1 MADKLEEQGLLELSK
16 IKRSDYQPLPKCLQV
31 RAAAAAED
39 QGPLFPSQ
47 PAFEDAAAL
56 LTGKPP
62 DYPLYHALSSL
73 LNGLSSGP
81 MQVMGMF
88 RAVKDEAA
96 VIRLYHAQRPQ
107 PEAPAQPLYFLL
119 PRGVAALA
127 RSRKWVGD
135 SAPTWLALLAALF
148 HGYQDEDPATFY
160 ARKDLGGAENAA
172 WLLLFGKDSSRAKY
186 KEKDKDKDKGG
197 KNGTPAKENGKG
209 DAASTAA
216 NLPARILGLESGA
229 VDAVLCT
236 EVVFAGALD
245 EGQAKR
251 YTKTWQQWLKSVG
264 YIPASKSRRGQD
276 EKTTSELP
284 SLQKWLLARKG
295 LPAALVWR
303 LCVFLEANGLLKVAD
318 KPRYAEGALV
328 LHAGLTD
335 AIEQRIP
342 VALTLTDRGWQSLH
356 PDSAS
361 LPEGA
366 VEVVGTQS
374 LLLPLVKKQPPILYV
389 ELALPEHKGTRSRW
403 RERQGYQV
411 LTEEKHKR
419 GRHWVELGLL
429 MQQSGQLLLGSSARA
444 VLQPKRDLGGGL
456 ITLTGRVAQ
465 KITWPILK

>member
-39 QGPLFPSQ
+39 QGPLFSSQ
-47 PAFEDAAAL
+47 PAFEDVAAL

-81 MQVMGMF
+81 VQVMGMF

-160 ARKDLGGAENAA
+160 ARKDLGGADNAA

-186 KEKDKDKDKGG
+186 KERDKDKGD
-197 KNGTPAKENGKG
+197 KSGTPGKENGKE
-209 DAASTAA
+209 DTASTAA
-216 NLPARILGLESGA
+216 SLPVRVLGLESGE
-229 VDAVLCT
+229 VDAALCT
-236 EVVFAGALD
+236 DVVFAGALD
-245 EGQAKR
+245 AGQAIR
-251 YTKTWQQWLKSVG
+251 FTKTWQQWLKSVG

-276 EKTTSELP
+276 ERTTSELL

-303 LCVFLEANGLLKVAD
+303 LCAFFEANGLLKVPD
-318 KPRYAEGALV
+318 KPRYAEGALT

-342 VALTLTDRGWQSLH
+342 VAITLTDRGWQSLL

-361 LPEGA
+361 PPKEA

-374 LLLPLVKKQPPILYV
+374 LPLPLGKKQPPILYV
-389 ELALPEHKGTRSRW
+389 ELAIPEHKGTRARW
-403 RERQGYQV
+403 QERQGYQV

-456 ITLTGRVAQ
+456 IALTGRAAQ

>member
-1 MADKLEEQGLLELSK
+1 MADKLDHQGLLELSK
-16 IKRSDYQPLPKCLQV
+16 LKRSDFQPLPKCLQV

-39 QGPLFPSQ
+39 QGPLFPS
-47 PAFEDAAAL
+47 PPVFEDVAAL
-56 LTGKPP
+56 LTGKPQ

-88 RAVKDEAA
+88 RAVKDDAA

-107 PEAPAQPLYFLL
+107 PETPAQPLYYLL
-119 PRGVAALA
+119 PRGVATLA

-135 SAPTWLALLAALF
+135 AAPTWLALLAALF
-148 HGYQDEDPATFY
+148 HGYQDEDPAAFY

-186 KEKDKDKDKGG
+186 KAREKDKGDRS
-197 KNGTPAKENGKG
+197 GTPEKENGKG
-209 DAASTAA
+209 DSASTAA

-229 VDAVLCT
+229 VDAALCT

-374 LLLPLVKKQPPILYV
+374 LLLPLDKKQPPILYV
-389 ELALPEHKGTRSRW
+389 ELALPEHKGTRTRW
-403 RERQGYQV
+403 QERQGYQV